1 MSDDSH
7 RKLLMARQHADAV
20 LTTSQIRLC
29 YDRCMTSANDLSE
42 LKQQRVKLAADLA
55 SVDHAIASLE
65 ALEHSQM
72 VDASCPHC
80 DFVVEND
87 GGMTIHLR
95 DVHPN
100 PLIYPDARPQ

>member
-1 MSDDSH
+1 MSRDNS
-7 RKLLMARQHADAV
+7 L
-20 LTTSQIRLC
+20 S
-29 YDRCMTSANDLSE
+29 DLQ
-42 LKQQRVKLAADLA
+42 QQRVKLARDLA
-55 SVDHAIASLE
+55 SIDHAIASLE

-80 DFVVEND
+80 DFVVQND

-100 PLIYPDARPQ
+100 PLIYPDAELQ